1 MFKSMSM
8 LQTLK
13 ETITLIQLPIIF
25 IEQLRI
31 ITPIR
36 TIITM
41 VIFITLITM
50 DRTAER
56 ITGTLT
62 GGMLTSS

>member
-1 MFKSMSM
+1 M

-25 IEQLRI
+25 TEGLRI
-31 ITPIR
+31 ITLIR

-41 VIFITLITM
+41 VISITRIMTVHMEEL
-50 DRTAER
+50 
-56 ITGTLT
+56 ITGTHT
-62 GGMLTSS
+62 GGMPTFS